1 MKSEITDFAR
11 GLKCGGFSA
20 YGLSPSGL
28 AAQASETSAAS
39 SPCDSSMC
47 ASATPLIPPPARH
60 RNSRRDQKY
69 FMLCTASPH
78 VKEFAE
84 VQQNVSE
91 INQRTGLHLLER
103 ERALQ
108 IGRGS
113 SERQLVTEI
122 DLFRGVVRYLTL
134 DSLGKEFGLLNHE
147 RVVEQRQRLR
157 RHHRHVAGP
166 CGQIHIR
173 MIEGLEHRIWQRAPL
188 IDVDT
193 PPPCGRTVGLV
204 VPAPLGLFG
213 HQDFLRHVWEKCLS
227 AHRQVDVAGD
237 REHRIA
243 NRLGIEALR
252 TIPP

>member
-103 ERALQ
+103 KLLLKIR
-108 IGRGS
+108 GGS
-113 SERQLVTEI
+113 SERVLIAEI
-122 DLFRGVVRYLTL
+122 DLLLRVGRLARNP
-134 DSLGKEFGLLNHE
+134 LGKQFGLADHE
-147 RVVEQRQRLR
+147 WVIEQRQRLR
-157 RHHRHVAGP
+157 RHRRHVAGS
-166 CGQIHIR
+166 C
-173 MIEGLEHRIWQRAPL
+173 
-188 IDVDT
+188 
-193 PPPCGRTVGLV
+193 C
-204 VPAPLGLFG
+204 
-213 HQDFLRHVWEKCLS
+213 
-227 AHRQVDVAGD
+227 
-237 REHRIA
+237 
-243 NRLGIEALR
+243 
-252 TIPP
+252 